1 MLKGSICYIN
11 KPLNMRWKIKEDG
24 NKEQI
29 AQLKKEI
36 AIPEII
42 AKLLVERGITTF
54 EAAKNFFRP
63 SIESLHDPFLMEDMQ
78 KAVDRINLGI
88 DNGQRILIY
97 GDYDVDG
104 TTSVALMYSFLS
116 RFTNNI
122 EFYQPDRYTEGYGIS
137 FKGIEYA
144 KEKKTHLIIALDCGI
159 KAVDK
164 IEKANE
170 YGIDFI
176 ICDHH
181 TPAKT
186 IPDALAILN
195 PKKITCSY
203 PYDELCGCGI
213 GLKLAQALA
222 ITRDENEET
231 WKELLDLVAIAIA
244 ADIVPMTGENRI
256 LAYYGLKR
264 VNENPR
270 VGIAT
275 ILELANKKV
284 DLTITDLVFKLAP
297 RINAA
302 GRMASAKKAVELL
315 LSKDENSSKEWS
327 ETINAYNNQRRNID
341 ASITEEALKMV
352 SEDDEA
358 KKSTVVF
365 QKDWHK
371 GVVGIVASRLIESYY
386 KPTIVLCGND
396 GMATGSARS
405 VKGFDVH
412 AAIEQCSDLLEQFG
426 GHKYAAGLSLKIE
439 NLEAFRK
446 RFEKVVADSITKE
459 QQTREISIDGTLN
472 AKDLKPFKQGNVFPK
487 IYRLIEQFAPFG
499 PGNMKPIFIMKNL
512 YDKQGWS
519 KVVGE
524 THLKISAKQKGEN
537 LSLNGIAFGLGEK
550 LSITTNQKPFQA
562 VFSLD
567 KNYFNNK
574 HTLQLMVKDIK
585 EM

>member
-1 MLKGSICYIN
+1 
-11 KPLNMRWKIKEDG
+11 MRWKIKEDG

-29 AQLKKEI
+29 AQLKKDLV
-36 AIPEII
+36 IPEII
-42 AKLLVERGITTF
+42 AKLLVERGVINF
-54 EAAKNFFRP
+54 DAAKKFFRP
-63 SIESLHDPFLMEDMQ
+63 SLESLHDPFLMEDMQ
-78 KAVDRINLGI
+78 KAVDRINEAI
-88 DNGQRILIY
+88 DKGQRILIY

-104 TTSVALMYSFLS
+104 TTSVALMYSFLN
-116 RFTNNI
+116 RFTENI
-122 EFYQPDRYTEGYGIS
+122 EFYQPDRYTEGYGVS
-137 FKGIEYA
+137 LKSIEHA
-144 KEKKTHLIIALDCGI
+144 HEKKIELIIALDCGI

-164 IEKANE
+164 VEKANE

-181 TPAKT
+181 RPGQ
-186 IPDALAILN
+186 ISPDALAILN
-195 PKKITCSY
+195 PKKSTCSY

-213 GLKLAQALA
+213 GLKLAQAIT
-222 ITRDENEET
+222 ITRDEDEET

-256 LAYYGLKR
+256 LAYHGLKR

-270 VGIAT
+270 IGIAT
-275 ILELANKKV
+275 ILELAHKKV

-302 GRMASAKKAVELL
+302 GRIASATKAVELL
-315 LSKDENSSKEWS
+315 LSKDETSSKEWS
-327 ETINAYNNQRRNID
+327 ETINTYNDERRELD
-341 ASITEEALKMV
+341 AEITEEALKMV
-352 SEDDEA
+352 SENDEA
-358 KKSTVVF
+358 KTSTVVF

-371 GVVGIVASRLIESYY
+371 GVVGIVASRLIETYY

-412 AAIEQCSDLLEQFG
+412 DAIDQCSDLLEQFG

-446 RFEKVVADSITKE
+446 RFEEVVSNTITKE
-459 QQTREISIDGTLN
+459 QQTREIGIDGTLTTE
-472 AKDLKPFKQGNVFPK
+472 DLKPSKQGDVFPK
-487 IYRLIEQFAPFG
+487 LYRLIEQFAPFG
-499 PGNMKPIFIMKNL
+499 PGNMKPTFIMTDL
-512 YDKQGWS
+512 YDSKGWS
-519 KVVGE
+519 RIVGD

-537 LSLNGIAFGLGEK
+537 TPLNGIAFGLGQK
-550 LSITTNQKPFQA
+550 LSITENEKPFQA

-567 KNYFNNK
+567 KNFYNERY
-574 HTLQLMVKDIK
+574 TLQLMIKDIK

>member
-1 MLKGSICYIN
+1 
-11 KPLNMRWKIKEDG
+11 MRWKIKEDG

-29 AQLKKEI
+29 AQLKKELV
-36 AIPEII
+36 IPEII
-42 AKLLVERGITTF
+42 GKLLVERGITTF
-54 EAAKNFFRP
+54 DEAKNFFRP

-78 KAVDRINLGI
+78 KAVDRVNEAI
-88 DNGQRILIY
+88 DKGQRILIY

-104 TTSVALMYSFLS
+104 TTSVALMYSFLN

-122 EFYQPDRYTEGYGIS
+122 EFYQPDRYTEGYGVS
-137 FKGIEYA
+137 LKSIEYA
-144 KEKKTHLIIALDCGI
+144 HEKKTDLIIALDCGI

-164 IEKANE
+164 VEKGNE

-181 TPAKT
+181 RPGKVT
-186 IPDALAILN
+186 PDAWAILN
-195 PKKITCSY
+195 PKKETCSY

-213 GLKLAQALA
+213 GLKLAQAIA
-222 ITRDENEET
+222 ITRDEDEET

-244 ADIVPMTGENRI
+244 ADIFPMTGENRT
-256 LAYYGLKR
+256 LAYHGLKR

-270 VGIAT
+270 IGIAT
-275 ILELANKKV
+275 ILELASKKI

-302 GRMASAKKAVELL
+302 GRIASATKAVELL
-315 LSKDENSSKEWS
+315 LSKDEASSKEWS
-327 ETINAYNNQRRNID
+327 ETINAYNDERRELD
-341 ASITEEALKMV
+341 AVITEEALKMV
-352 SEDDEA
+352 SEDDES

-386 KPTIVLCGND
+386 KPTIVLCGNN

-412 AAIEQCSDLLEQFG
+412 DAIEQCSDLLEQFG
-426 GHKYAAGLSLKIE
+426 GHKYAAGLSLKVE
-439 NLEAFRK
+439 NMEAFRK
-446 RFEKVVADSITKE
+446 RFEEVVSTTITKE
-459 QQTREISIDGTLN
+459 QQTREITIDGTL
-472 AKDLKPFKQGNVFPK
+472 AAEDIKPSKQGDVFPK
-487 IYRLIEQFAPFG
+487 LYRLIEQFAPFG
-499 PGNMKPIFIMKNL
+499 PGNMKPTFIIKDL
-512 YDKQGWS
+512 YDEKGWS
-519 KVVGE
+519 RIVGD

-537 LSLNGIAFGLGEK
+537 LLLNGIAFGLGKK
-550 LSITTNQKPFQA
+550 LTVTENEKPFQA
-562 VFSLD
+562 AFSLD
-567 KNYFNNK
+567 KNYYNNRY
-574 HTLQLMVKDIK
+574 TLQLMIKDIK

>member
-1 MLKGSICYIN
+1 MLHKQTPY
-11 KPLNMRWKIKEDG
+11 MRWKIKEDG
-24 NKEQI
+24 NKEQV
-29 AQLKKEI
+29 AQLEKEL
-36 AIPEII
+36 AIPKII

-54 EAAKNFFRP
+54 DAAKNFFRP

-78 KAVDRINLGI
+78 KAVDRINEAI
-88 DNGQRILIY
+88 DTEQSILVY

-104 TTSVALMYSFLS
+104 TASVALMYSFLS
-116 RFTNNI
+116 RFTANI
-122 EFYQPDRYTEGYGIS
+122 EFYQPDRYAEGYGVS
-137 FKGIEYA
+137 LKSIEYA
-144 KEKKTHLIIALDCGI
+144 KEKKINLIIALDCGI

-181 TPAKT
+181 TPGKT
-186 IPDALAILN
+186 IPDAWAILN

-213 GLKLAQALA
+213 GLKLAQAVTT
-222 ITRDENEET
+222 TRDENEET

-256 LAYYGLKR
+256 LAYHGLKR

-327 ETINAYNNQRRNID
+327 ETINAYNNQRRDLD
-341 ASITEEALKMV
+341 AAITDEALKMV
-352 SEDDEA
+352 REDDES

-365 QKDWHK
+365 QKGWHK

-386 KPTIVLCGND
+386 KPTIVLSVND

-439 NLEAFRK
+439 NVEAFRK
-446 RFEKVVADSITKE
+446 RFEKVVSDSITQE
-459 QQTREISIDGTLN
+459 QQTREIGIDGILN
-472 AKDLKPFKQGNVFPK
+472 AEDIKPSRYGDVFPK
-487 IYRLIEQFAPFG
+487 LYRLIEQFAPFG

-512 YDKQGWS
+512 YDNQGWS
-519 KVVGE
+519 RVVGG

-550 LSITTNQKPFQA
+550 ISITENQKPFQA

-567 KNYFNNK
+567 KNYFNDK
-574 HTLQLMVKDIK
+574 YTLQLMVKDIK

>member
-1 MLKGSICYIN
+1 
-11 KPLNMRWKIKEDG
+11 MRWKIKEDG

-29 AQLKKEI
+29 AQLKKDLV
-36 AIPEII
+36 IPEII

-54 EAAKNFFRP
+54 DAAKKFFRP
-63 SIESLHDPFLMEDMQ
+63 SLESLHDPFLMEDMQ
-78 KAVDRINLGI
+78 KAVDRINEAI
-88 DNGQRILIY
+88 DKGQRILIY

-104 TTSVALMYSFLS
+104 TTSVALMYSFLN
-116 RFTNNI
+116 RFTENI
-122 EFYQPDRYTEGYGIS
+122 EFYQPDRYTEGYGVS
-137 FKGIEYA
+137 MKSIEYA
-144 KEKKTHLIIALDCGI
+144 NSKKINLIIALDCGI

-164 IEKANE
+164 VEKANE

-181 TPAKT
+181 RPGQ
-186 IPDALAILN
+186 ISPDALAILN
-195 PKKITCSY
+195 PKKSTCSY

-213 GLKLAQALA
+213 GLKLAQAIA
-222 ITRDENEET
+222 ITRDEDEET

-256 LAYYGLKR
+256 LAYHGLKR

-270 VGIAT
+270 IGIAT
-275 ILELANKKV
+275 ILELAHKKV

-302 GRMASAKKAVELL
+302 GRIASATKAVELL
-315 LSKDENSSKEWS
+315 LSKDETSSKEWS
-327 ETINAYNNQRRNID
+327 ETINTYNDQRRELD
-341 ASITEEALKMV
+341 AAITEEALKMV

-358 KKSTVVF
+358 KTSTVVF

-371 GVVGIVASRLIESYY
+371 GVVGIVASRLIETYY

-412 AAIEQCSDLLEQFG
+412 DAIEQCSDLLEQFG

-446 RFEKVVADSITKE
+446 RFEEVVSKTITKE
-459 QQTREISIDGTLN
+459 QQTREIGIDGTLTTE
-472 AKDLKPFKQGNVFPK
+472 DIKPSKQGDVFPK
-487 IYRLIEQFAPFG
+487 LYRLIEQFAPFG
-499 PGNMKPIFIMKNL
+499 PGNMKPTFIMKNL
-512 YDKQGWS
+512 YDNKGWS
-519 KVVGE
+519 RIVGE
-524 THLKISAKQKGEN
+524 KHLKISAKQKGIN
-537 LSLNGIAFGLGEK
+537 IPLNGIAFGLGQK
-550 LSITTNQKPFQA
+550 LSITENEKPFQA

-567 KNYFNNK
+567 KNFYNDRY
-574 HTLQLMVKDIK
+574 TLQLMVKDIK

>member
-1 MLKGSICYIN
+1 MH
-11 KPLNMRWKIKEDG
+11 WKIKEDE
-24 NKEQI
+24 NKDQI
-29 AQLKKEI
+29 AQLKKELG
-36 AIPEII
+36 IPEII
-42 AKLLVERGITTF
+42 AKLLTERGITTF
-54 EAAKNFFRP
+54 DAAKNFFRP
-63 SIESLHDPFLMEDMQ
+63 SLESLHDPFLMEDMQ

-88 DNGQRILIY
+88 DNGQSILIY

-116 RFTNNI
+116 RFTKNI

-144 KEKKTHLIIALDCGI
+144 QEKKINLIIALDCGI

-315 LSKDENSSKEWS
+315 LSTDENSSKEWS
-327 ETINAYNNQRRNID
+327 ETINAYNSQRRDID

-439 NLEAFRK
+439 NVEAFRK

-459 QQTREISIDGTLN
+459 QQIREIRIDGTLN
-472 AKDLKPFKQGNVFPK
+472 AEDLKPSKQGDVFPK

>member
-1 MLKGSICYIN
+1 MH
-11 KPLNMRWKIKEDG
+11 WKIKKDG

-29 AQLKKEI
+29 AQLKKDLL
-36 AIPEII
+36 IPDII
-42 AKLLVERGITTF
+42 AKLLVARDITTF
-54 EAAKNFFRP
+54 DAAKNFFRP
-63 SIESLHDPFLMEDMQ
+63 SLEALHDPFLMEDMQ
-78 KAVDRINLGI
+78 KAVDRVNEAI
-88 DNGQRILIY
+88 DKNQRILIY

-104 TTSVALMYSFLS
+104 TTSVALMYSFLN

-122 EFYQPDRYTEGYGIS
+122 EFYQPDRYSEGYGVS
-137 FKGIEYA
+137 LKGIEYA
-144 KEKKTHLIIALDCGI
+144 QSKKINLIIALDCGI

-164 IEKANE
+164 VERANE

-181 TPAKT
+181 RPGE
-186 IPDALAILN
+186 ILPDALAILN
-195 PKKITCSY
+195 PKKATCSY
-203 PYDELCGCGI
+203 PYSELCGCGI
-213 GLKLAQALA
+213 GLKLAQAIA
-222 ITRDENEET
+222 ITRDEDEEI

-256 LAYYGLKR
+256 LAYHGLKR

-270 VGIAT
+270 IGIAT
-275 ILELANKKV
+275 ILELASKKI

-302 GRMASAKKAVELL
+302 GRIASATKAVELL

-327 ETINAYNNQRRNID
+327 ETINAYNDQRRELD
-341 ASITEEALKMV
+341 AAITEEALKMV
-352 SEDDEA
+352 SEDDES
-358 KKSTVVF
+358 KTSTVVF

-412 AAIEQCSDLLEQFG
+412 NAIEQCSDLLEQFG

-446 RFEKVVADSITKE
+446 RFEEVVSSTITKE
-459 QQTREISIDGTLN
+459 QQTREIEIDGILSAT
-472 AKDLKPFKQGNVFPK
+472 DLKPYKQGDVFPK
-487 IYRLIEQFAPFG
+487 LYRLIEQFAPFG
-499 PGNMKPIFIMKNL
+499 PGNMKPTFIMTDL
-512 YDKQGWS
+512 YDDKGWS
-519 KVVGE
+519 KIVGE
-524 THLKISAKQKGEN
+524 THLKISAIQKGKN
-537 LSLNGIAFGLGEK
+537 IPLNGIAFGLGQK
-550 LSITTNQKPFQA
+550 LSITENKKPFQA

-567 KNYFNNK
+567 KNFYNDK
-574 HTLQLMVKDIK
+574 YTLQLMVKDIK

>member
-1 MLKGSICYIN
+1 
-11 KPLNMRWKIKEDG
+11 MRWKIKEDG

-29 AQLKKEI
+29 AQLKKELL
-36 AIPEII
+36 IPEII

-54 EAAKNFFRP
+54 DAAKNFFRP
-63 SIESLHDPFLMEDMQ
+63 SLESLHDPFLMEDMQ
-78 KAVDRINLGI
+78 KAVDRVNEAL
-88 DNGQRILIY
+88 DKGQRILIY

-104 TTSVALMYSFLS
+104 TTSVALMYSFLN
-116 RFTNNI
+116 RFTDNI
-122 EFYQPDRYTEGYGIS
+122 EFYQPDRYTEGYGVS
-137 FKGIEYA
+137 LKSIEYA
-144 KEKKTHLIIALDCGI
+144 HEKKTDLIIALDCGI

-164 IEKANE
+164 VEKANE

-181 TPAKT
+181 RPGKVTPNAW
-186 IPDALAILN
+186 AILN
-195 PKKITCSY
+195 PKKETCSY

-213 GLKLAQALA
+213 GLKLAQAIA
-222 ITRDENEET
+222 ITRDEDEEI

-256 LAYYGLKR
+256 LAYHGLKR

-270 VGIAT
+270 IGIAT
-275 ILELANKKV
+275 ILELASKKV

-302 GRMASAKKAVELL
+302 GRIASATKALELL
-315 LSKDENSSKEWS
+315 LSKDESSSKEWS
-327 ETINAYNNQRRNID
+327 EIINTYNNQRRELD
-341 ASITEEALKMV
+341 SAITEEAVKMV
-352 SEDDEA
+352 SEDADS

-412 AAIEQCSDLLEQFG
+412 DAIEQCADLLEQFG
-426 GHKYAAGLSLKIE
+426 GHKYAAGLSLKVE
-439 NLEAFRK
+439 NVEAFRK
-446 RFEKVVADSITKE
+446 RFEEVVSNKITKE
-459 QQTREISIDGTLN
+459 QQTREIGIDGTLTTE
-472 AKDLKPFKQGNVFPK
+472 DIKPSKQGDVFPK
-487 IYRLIEQFAPFG
+487 LYRLIEQFAPFG
-499 PGNMKPIFIMKNL
+499 PGNMKPTFIMKDL
-512 YDKQGWS
+512 YDKKGWS
-519 KVVGE
+519 RIVGE

-537 LSLNGIAFGLGEK
+537 LPLNGIAFGLGEK
-550 LSITTNQKPFQA
+550 LTITENEKPFQA
-562 VFSLD
+562 AFSLD
-567 KNYFNNK
+567 KNYYNDRY
-574 HTLQLMVKDIK
+574 TLQLMIKDIK
-585 EM
+585 GM

>member
-1 MLKGSICYIN
+1 
-11 KPLNMRWKIKEDG
+11 MRWKIKEDE

-36 AIPEII
+36 GIPEII

-78 KAVDRINLGI
+78 KAVDRINFAI

-116 RFTNNI
+116 RFTLNI
-122 EFYQPDRYTEGYGIS
+122 EFYQPDRYAEGYGIS
-137 FKGIEYA
+137 MKSIEYA
-144 KEKKTHLIIALDCGI
+144 KEKQINLIIALDCGI

-164 IEKANE
+164 VEKANE
-170 YGIDFI
+170 YAIDFI

-181 TPAKT
+181 TPAKI

-222 ITRDENEET
+222 INREEDEET

-244 ADIVPMTGENRI
+244 ADIVPMTGENRV

-264 VNENPR
+264 VNKNPR

-315 LSKDENSSKEWS
+315 LSKDENNSKEWS
-327 ETINAYNNQRRNID
+327 ETINAYNNQRRDLD
-341 ASITEEALKMV
+341 AAITEEALKMV
-352 SEDDEA
+352 SEDDES

-405 VKGFDVH
+405 VKGFDVY

-426 GHKYAAGLSLKIE
+426 GHKYAAGLSLKIQ
-439 NLEAFRK
+439 NVEAFRK
-446 RFEKVVADSITKE
+446 RFEEVVTNSITKE
-459 QQTREISIDGTLN
+459 QQTREIRIDGTLN
-472 AKDLKPFKQGNVFPK
+472 AEDIKPFKQGDVFPK

-512 YDKQGWS
+512 HDYQGWS

-537 LSLNGIAFGLGEK
+537 VSLNGIAFGLGEK
-550 LSITTNQKPFQA
+550 LPITENQKPFQA

-574 HTLQLMVKDIK
+574 YTLQLMVKDIK

>member
-1 MLKGSICYIN
+1 MLHKQTPY
-11 KPLNMRWKIKEDG
+11 MRWNIKEDG

-29 AQLKKEI
+29 AQLEKEL
-36 AIPEII
+36 AIPKII

-54 EAAKNFFRP
+54 DAAKNFFRP

-78 KAVDRINLGI
+78 KAVDRINEAI
-88 DNGQRILIY
+88 DTEQNILVY

-116 RFTNNI
+116 RFTANI
-122 EFYQPDRYTEGYGIS
+122 EFYQPDRYTEGYGVS
-137 FKGIEYA
+137 SKSIEYA
-144 KEKKTHLIIALDCGI
+144 QEKKINLIIALDCGI

-181 TPAKT
+181 TPGKI

-213 GLKLAQALA
+213 GLKLAQAVTT
-222 ITRDENEET
+222 TRDENEET

-256 LAYYGLKR
+256 LAYHGLKR

-275 ILELANKKV
+275 ILELANKKI

-315 LSKDENSSKEWS
+315 LSKDEDSSKERS
-327 ETINAYNNQRRNID
+327 EKINAYNNQRRDLD
-341 ASITEEALKMV
+341 AAITEEALKMV
-352 SEDDEA
+352 SEDDES

-386 KPTIVLCGND
+386 KPTIVLCGNN
-396 GMATGSARS
+396 GLATGSARS

-412 AAIEQCSDLLEQFG
+412 DAIDQCSICT
-426 GHKYAAGLSLKIE
+426 A
-439 NLEAFRK
+439 
-446 RFEKVVADSITKE
+446 
-459 QQTREISIDGTLN
+459 TL
-472 AKDLKPFKQGNVFPK
+472 A
-487 IYRLIEQFAPFG
+487 RL
-499 PGNMKPIFIMKNL
+499 
-512 YDKQGWS
+512 
-519 KVVGE
+519 
-524 THLKISAKQKGEN
+524 
-537 LSLNGIAFGLGEK
+537 
-550 LSITTNQKPFQA
+550 TTAQRRWP
-562 VFSLD
+562 
-567 KNYFNNK
+567 
-574 HTLQLMVKDIK
+574 
-585 EM
+585 

>member
-1 MLKGSICYIN
+1 MLHKQTPY
-11 KPLNMRWKIKEDG
+11 MRWKIKEDG

-29 AQLKKEI
+29 AQLKKELV
-36 AIPEII
+36 IPEII

-54 EAAKNFFRP
+54 DAAKNFFRP
-63 SIESLHDPFLMEDMQ
+63 SIKSLHDPFLMEDMQ
-78 KAVDRINLGI
+78 KAVDRINDAL
-88 DNGQRILIY
+88 DKGQRILIY

-104 TTSVALMYSFLS
+104 TTSVALMYSFLN
-116 RFTNNI
+116 RFTVNI
-122 EFYQPDRYTEGYGIS
+122 EFYQPDRYTEGYGVS
-137 FKGIEYA
+137 FKSIEYA
-144 KEKKTHLIIALDCGI
+144 YEKKIDLIIALDCGI

-164 IEKANE
+164 VEKANE

-181 TPAKT
+181 RPGKI

-195 PKKITCSY
+195 PKKATCSY

-213 GLKLAQALA
+213 GLKLAQAIA
-222 ITRDENEET
+222 ITRDEDEET

-256 LAYYGLKR
+256 LAYHGLKR

-270 VGIAT
+270 IGIAT
-275 ILELANKKV
+275 MLELANKKV

-302 GRMASAKKAVELL
+302 GRMASATKAVELL
-315 LSKDENSSKEWS
+315 LSKDEPSSKEWS
-327 ETINAYNNQRRNID
+327 ETINTYNNQRRELD
-341 ASITEEALKMV
+341 AAITEEALKMV
-352 SEDDEA
+352 SEVDES

-412 AAIEQCSDLLEQFG
+412 DAIDKCSDLLEQFG

-439 NLEAFRK
+439 NVEAFRK
-446 RFEKVVADSITKE
+446 RFEEVVSDTITKE
-459 QQTREISIDGTLN
+459 QQTREIGIDGTLTTE
-472 AKDLKPFKQGNVFPK
+472 DIKPSKQGDVFPK
-487 IYRLIEQFAPFG
+487 LYRLIEQFAPFG
-499 PGNMKPIFIMKNL
+499 PGNMKPTFIMKDL
-512 YDKQGWS
+512 YDNKGWS
-519 KVVGE
+519 RIVGE
-524 THLKISAKQKGEN
+524 THLKISAKQKGKN
-537 LSLNGIAFGLGEK
+537 IPLNGIAFGLGQK
-550 LSITTNQKPFQA
+550 LTITENEKPFQA

-567 KNYFNNK
+567 KNYYNDRY
-574 HTLQLMVKDIK
+574 TLQLMVKDIK

>member
-1 MLKGSICYIN
+1 
-11 KPLNMRWKIKEDG
+11 MRWNIKEDG

-29 AQLKKEI
+29 AQLEKEL
-36 AIPEII
+36 AIPKII

-54 EAAKNFFRP
+54 DAAKNFFRP

-78 KAVDRINLGI
+78 KAVDRINEAI
-88 DNGQRILIY
+88 DTEQNILVY

-116 RFTNNI
+116 RFTANI
-122 EFYQPDRYTEGYGIS
+122 EFYQPDRYTEGYGVS
-137 FKGIEYA
+137 SKSIEYA
-144 KEKKTHLIIALDCGI
+144 QEKKINLIIALDCGI

-181 TPAKT
+181 TPGKI

-213 GLKLAQALA
+213 GLKLAQAVTT
-222 ITRDENEET
+222 TRDENEET

-256 LAYYGLKR
+256 LAYHGLKR

-275 ILELANKKV
+275 ILELANKKI

-315 LSKDENSSKEWS
+315 LSKDEDSSKERS
-327 ETINAYNNQRRNID
+327 EKINAYNNQRRDLD
-341 ASITEEALKMV
+341 AAITEEALKMV
-352 SEDDEA
+352 SEDDES

-386 KPTIVLCGND
+386 KPTIVLCGNN
-396 GMATGSARS
+396 GLATGSARS

-412 AAIEQCSDLLEQFG
+412 DAIDQCSDLLEQFG

-439 NLEAFRK
+439 NVEAFRK
-446 RFEKVVADSITKE
+446 RFEEVVSSTITKE
-459 QQTREISIDGTLN
+459 QQTREIGIDGTLTTE
-472 AKDLKPFKQGNVFPK
+472 DIKPSKQGDVFPK
-487 IYRLIEQFAPFG
+487 LYRLIEQFAPFG
-499 PGNMKPIFIMKNL
+499 PGNMKPTFIMKDL
-512 YDKQGWS
+512 YDNKGCS
-519 KVVGE
+519 RIVGE

-537 LSLNGIAFGLGEK
+537 LPLNGIAFGLGKK
-550 LSITTNQKPFQA
+550 LTITENEKPFQA

-567 KNYFNNK
+567 KNYYNDRY
-574 HTLQLMVKDIK
+574 TLQLMVKDIK